1 MVIFWYI
8 GIAIVLKNCE
18 SWLLKILGKQY
29 LQMSDDS
36 QEVIGTIAI
45 IAINCCIDKQI
56 STIIKHTNFIALCYY
71 FVLLQQ

>member
-8 GIAIVLKNCE
+8 HSVKWFLEQIFAFNYDPKAIVLKNCE

-36 QEVIGTIAI
+36 REAEL
-45 IAINCCIDKQI
+45 
-56 STIIKHTNFIALCYY
+56 AL
-71 FVLLQQ
+71 LRLTAA